1 MGLKELRDV
10 KLQIKELMKTHLNYK
25 QTHNT
30 AATCP
35 AGQSWHRGGGET
47 KQCIPDEGI
56 GNEYY

>member
-10 KLQIKELMKTHLNYK
+10 KLQIKELVKTYLNYK

-35 AGQSWHRGGGET
+35 AGQAWHHGGG
-47 KQCIPDEGI
+47 GV
-56 GNEYY
+56 GV